1 MHLDAI
7 HVWNAIAI
15 EGATEQMM
23 KGNGYGI
30 NWEGFYDTAL
40 MDVYGNGWRARPDDL
55 SETVKLVMLLGEFM
69 NRNYHARYYAK
80 AQNIRYALVAAYD
93 SALAQADVLVM
104 PTLPQRATKL
114 PAPDCAREENIE
126 AALNMLPN
134 TAPFD
139 TSGHPAMNVPCA
151 MSDSSPIGM
160 MIVGK
165 RYDDA
170 TVLRVAKAFEG
181 LGDWKKA

>member
-1 MHLDAI
+1 
-7 HVWNAIAI
+7 
-15 EGATEQMM
+15 
-23 KGNGYGI
+23 
-30 NWEGFYDTAL
+30 
-40 MDVYGNGWRARPDDL
+40 
-55 SETVKLVMLLGEFM
+55 VKFVMLLGEFM

-80 AQNIRYALVAAYD
+80 AQNMRYSLVEAYD
-93 SALAQADVLVM
+93 NALSEVDVLVM

-114 PAPDCAREENIE
+114 PAPDCAREENID
-126 AALNMLPN
+126 AALNMITN

-139 TSGHPAMNVPCA
+139 TSGHPAISVPCA

-170 TVLRVAKAFEG
+170 TVLRFAKAFEG
-181 LGDWKKA
+181 LGDWKKF